1 MILSTAELFIIFALL
16 FLNQIRYMSSFL
28 LRVRKV
34 FGQLLLLLLIYTLF
48 RLCFYL
54 FNRPAFSGITAAEL
68 RHIFLWGWRF
78 DVSAILIINSL
89 YILLSLL
96 PIDTLSW
103 RKWQKGLRMF
113 FILTNSIAFLFEIA
127 DWRYF
132 MFNHKRSTADVLSMV
147 SRKGDFIAIL
157 PSFLKD
163 YWYLFL
169 MAAVLIVVFYKISK
183 TFDDYIDR
191 CYAKHQP
198 YKKGNFLTVVWQILG
213 LAVVA
218 GLSVIGIRCG
228 LQLIPFNIR
237 NAVEITKSQY
247 SSIVLNTPYS
257 IINTIQNTTLAP
269 ETFMP
274 EEEAYALIQPVKR
287 FSGPFQPKNVV
298 FIIVESLSK
307 EWTKLGNGADC
318 TPFLDSLMD
327 HSLTFTNAY
336 ANGRHSNDGVP
347 AILSGIPAL
356 MDEPFI
362 ESIYSNNK
370 IVSIASLLEQKGYS
384 TAFYHGATN
393 GSMNLYTYSQTAGF
407 DHYFGRTEYNNE
419 KDYDGAWGIYDEPF
433 LQYFYKG
440 LNTMPQPFLASVF
453 TLSSHPP
460 YSLPKAY
467 KDIFNKGDLPIE
479 NSIAYADYAIRRFFD
494 SARQQPWYANTL
506 FVITADHCSPAAS
519 NDFYANGAGRY
530 QVPILFFEPGND
542 SCTGYN
548 NVLTQQIDLLPGIMQ
563 YLGYD
568 RPFYALGNSMFDTAV
583 AHRFVINRADFV
595 YEWIQEGYRMKLKND
610 AAIEAYTFPAD
621 SLAAHNLIPE
631 GFNDSPQGRN
641 ALLRWKAFVQIYTH
655 AMINNKMTLN

>member
-1 MILSTAELFIIFALL
+1 
-16 FLNQIRYMSSFL
+16 MSSFL
-28 LRVRKV
+28 LRIGKV

-48 RLCFYL
+48 RLCFFL
-54 FNRPAFSGITAAEL
+54 LNRPAFSGITAAEL
-68 RHIFLWGWRF
+68 QHIFLWGWRF
-78 DVSAILIINSL
+78 DVSAILSINAL
-89 YILLSLL
+89 YIVLLLL
-96 PIDTLSW
+96 PVDTLSW
-103 RKWQKGLRMF
+103 KKWQKGLRIL

-147 SRKGDFIAIL
+147 SRKGDFLAIL
-157 PSFLKD
+157 PSFLRD

-169 MAAVLIVVFYKISK
+169 IAALLIVVFYKVSK
-183 TFDDYIDR
+183 AYDDYIDR
-191 CYAKHQP
+191 RYARIQP
-198 YKKGNFLTVVWQILG
+198 HKKEHVFTVAGQLLG

-257 IINTIQNTTLAP
+257 IINTFQNTTLEP

-274 EEEAYALIQPVKR
+274 EKDAFALIQPAKQYP
-287 FSGPFQPKNVV
+287 GTFQSKNVV

-307 EWTKLGNGADC
+307 EWTKLGNGVDC

-356 MDEPFI
+356 MDEPFL

-370 IVSIASLLEQKGYS
+370 IISVATLLEQKGYS

-393 GSMNLYTYSQTAGF
+393 GSMNLYTYSQAAGF

-433 LQYFYKG
+433 LQYFCKG

-460 YSLPKAY
+460 YALPEAARKVY
-467 KDIFNKGDLPIE
+467 NKGSLPIE
-479 NSIAYADYAIRRFFD
+479 NSIAYVDHALSRFFD
-494 SARQQPWYANTL
+494 SARQQSWYANTL

-519 NDFYANGAGRY
+519 NDYYANGAGRY
-530 QVPILFFEPGND
+530 QIPIMFFDPGNEACIGYD
-542 SCTGYN
+542 S
-548 NVLTQQIDLLPGIMQ
+548 VLTQQIDLLPGVMQ

-568 RPFYALGNSMFDTAV
+568 RPFYALGNSMFDTSV
-583 AHRFVINRADFV
+583 NHRFVINRADFV
-595 YEWIQEGYRMKLKND
+595 YEWIEKGLRMKLKND
-610 AAIEAYTFPAD
+610 AAIEAYHFPAD
-621 SLAAHNLIPE
+621 SLATHNLVTE
-631 GFNDSPQGRN
+631 GFNDSPQGQS

-655 AMINNKMTLN
+655 AMVNNKMTLN